1 MEIMEHNQTD
11 SSQTSA
17 ELQADDLS
25 LVGTLTFIWC
35 ALFLIGVGLYSAVAV
50 WTATHPL
57 GHGS

>member
-1 MEIMEHNQTD
+1 MEHNQTD